1 MTYYAH
7 TGEKPDKSDWEN
19 LEAHL
24 KRVAEFAQARAA
36 VFDWGA
42 VAYAMGAL
50 HDVGKA
56 SDDFTKYLVRSFS
69 GEKCKGPDHSTAG
82 AVIALQRYGDGL
94 GKLMAFGV
102 AGHHAGLANGAR
114 SGGGA
119 SSLKDRLDN
128 AKPFKLP
135 ADCDLAAASVEAKAP
150 TEAFAAS
157 FLIRMLF
164 SCLVDADRLAT
175 EAFEAERKGET
186 VERGWTG
193 ELTTLRDRLNA
204 HLDSLRSKGEAVDD
218 IRRDILATVRAG
230 AALDPGLFT
239 LTVPTGGGK
248 TLSSLAFALDHAM
261 RHGMRRVIYVIPFTS
276 VVEQTADV
284 FRAALKDDDAV
295 LEHHSA
301 FDVETF
307 FKDRNGHDDEGAKG
321 EIKLRQA
328 AENWDRPVIVTT
340 AVQFFESL
348 FSHRPS
354 ACRKLHAVAG
364 SVVVL
369 DEAQTL
375 PLHVLRPCLAAIQE
389 LARSYHTSLV
399 LCTATQPAVHKENGF
414 KDGLQGA
421 RPLVPNVSELF
432 EKLHRVTVT
441 RLPEPLA
448 DEDLADRLA
457 AEPQVLCIVN
467 NRRHARDLLSLLSER
482 RPADEKIFHLSTCM
496 CAAHR
501 RAELATIKQRLK
513 DKLPT
518 RVVATS
524 LVEAGVDFSF
534 PVVYRAQ
541 AGLESVAQ
549 AAGRCNRNG
558 ELAPDKKGQVFVFD
572 PAPEDNHKPPRELK
586 QFAEIGKAVLAA
598 HLDPL
603 SPDALKAYF
612 KRLYLARTHDEL
624 DGLKIGEG
632 NNAIKGVLTALENE
646 QGNDDDGY
654 SHDYP
659 FADIGKAFRLI
670 DSPMVPVIVPYQS
683 ADDPERL
690 QAVLGAFSNAPAE
703 KIGGFARRLQPFV
716 VQIPAKARV
725 ALLVAESAEAIR
737 AEEFGDQFIML
748 TKPKLYDCVIG
759 LNWSDPEFLA
769 FEAAYFGK

>member
-1 MTYYAH
+1 VTYYAH
-7 TGEKPDKSDWEN
+7 TGENPDKSDWE
-19 LEAHL
+19 LLPVHL
-24 KRVAEFAQARAA
+24 KRVAEFAQAFAD
-36 VFDWGA
+36 VFGWGA
-42 VAYAMGAL
+42 VASAMGAL
-50 HDVGKA
+50 HDVGKGKA
-56 SDDFTKYLVRSFS
+56 DFLNYL
-69 GEKCKGPDHSTAG
+69 EKCFEAERARKSRPPSPGHSTEG
-82 AVIALQRYGDGL
+82 AVIALNRYGDGP
-94 GKLMAFGV
+94 GKLMAFGI

-114 SGGGA
+114 AGGGIG
-119 SSLKDRLDN
+119 SLKDRLNDPE
-128 AKPFKLP
+128 PFKLP
-135 ADCDLAAASVEAKAP
+135 VDCDLAPAALEGKIP
-150 TEAFAAS
+150 FAAFS
-157 FLIRMLF
+157 AAFLTRMLF

-186 VERGWTG
+186 VDRGWSG
-193 ELTTLRDRLNA
+193 ELTTLRDSLNA

-248 TLSSLAFALDHAM
+248 TLSSLAFALDHAI

-301 FDVETF
+301 FDAETF
-307 FKDRNGHDDEGAKG
+307 FKNRNDRDDEGAQG
-321 EIKLRQA
+321 ELKLRQA

-414 KDGLQGA
+414 KDGLRDA
-421 RPLVPNVSELF
+421 RELAPDVSELF

-441 RLPEPLA
+441 RLPEPLG
-448 DEDLADRLA
+448 DNDLTQRLADA
-457 AEPQVLCIVN
+457 PSALCIVN
-467 NRRHARDLLSLLSER
+467 NRRHARELTAKLREKLGEER
-482 RPADEKIFHLSTCM
+482 AKEEVFHLSTCM

-501 RAELATIKQRLK
+501 RKVLAAVKQRLK

-534 PVVYRAQ
+534 PVVYRAM

-549 AAGRCNRNG
+549 AAGRCNRNN
-558 ELAPDKKGQVFVFD
+558 ELAPDKGQVFVFD
-572 PAPEDNHKPPRELK
+572 PAPDENHKPPRELK
-586 QFAEIGKAVLAA
+586 QFAEIGKAVLDA
-598 HLDPL
+598 HPDPL
-603 SPDALKAYF
+603 SPAALTAYFTELYWERGHDQLDAL
-612 KRLYLARTHDEL
+612 EIG
-624 DGLKIGEG
+624 DGGDKI
-632 NNAIKGVLTALENE
+632 NGVLAALGKYRKGHN
-646 QGNDDDGY
+646 
-654 SHDYP
+654 YP
-659 FADIGKAFRLI
+659 FADIGQAFCLI
-670 DSPMVPVIVPYQS
+670 DSPMVPVIIPFDRGRVDEIIAALRNP
-683 ADDPERL
+683 DTKH
-690 QAVLGAFSNAPAE
+690 V
-703 KIGGFARRLQPFV
+703 GGLARRLQPFV
-716 VQIPAKARV
+716 VQIPRKARGE
-725 ALLVAESAEAIR
+725 LLKTGAATAIR
-737 AEEFGDQFIML
+737 ADFGDQFIML
-748 TKPKLYDCVIG
+748 TNQDLYRPDIG
-759 LNWSDPEFLA
+759 LDWSDPTFRSIESGMF
-769 FEAAYFGK
+769 